1 MLATLVWLVTG
12 CGSNNSG
19 PEPEEP
25 VEEVLPTARMYRLT
39 DAEFRATV
47 EATFGVDYAGALPRD
62 TVLHGYRSVGA
73 GAVTV
78 SPTELEAYE
87 EAAWA
92 VANAAVPGPEAVVDV
107 LGCRPTGLLGRPEPE
122 RLAPCVGSG
131 LAPLASQAWRRPVAQ
146 SELDRLVDLWRFLQD
161 ATGSDV
167 TATRAAISAIVL
179 SPAFLYRIEV
189 GEPVAAA
196 DGAIRRYTSWELA
209 SRLSYFLVDGPPDAA
224 LRADAGTGALHD
236 REVLIGHAA
245 RLFDS
250 PAGRAAMVRFWEE
263 TLELDRL
270 DTATKNADVY
280 PELDSALREAMKTE
294 MRRLFEHVVF
304 ETEAPFGDLLTTEA
318 SFADPPLAA
327 LYGVSPS
334 QGPAPTSVAGTD
346 RGGILGRA
354 ALLTIWSHATDS
366 SPTLRGKFVRTR
378 LLCQAVPP
386 PPEGV
391 VATLDEAP
399 GEGAARERL
408 AQHANDPA
416 CASCHELT
424 DPPGLALEH
433 FDAIGRWRPDDGG
446 FPIDTRGTLDGI
458 DFAGPRELG
467 VAVAA
472 HEAFPGCVALQLY
485 RHAMG
490 AAETEGELPTI
501 ARLGKAFADDDQ
513 SLRSLVLA
521 LVESDAF
528 LRSTTTLDRSVDHCG
543 PGVEVCNGIDD
554 DCDGDVD
561 EDVVQVCD
569 GGGVT
574 DCGGSTCVIPL
585 SDPETCNGI
594 DDDGDGSVD
603 EGTVLLTPAASA
615 VFSDACDPASD
626 DDSRACRI
634 VASSVCQSGCRAEGF
649 LTSESSPD
657 ERLVA
662 CVSTEHGLRSEASFD
677 GLALQHPGCDGSDPL
692 GSDCRAAV
700 HRTCAQ
706 MGYPSGWGPI
716 DHDSDGAQFVCAG
729 SASVTDTTYTTLSTF
744 EPTCNGLDARLGP
757 ACNRAIHRFCQSE
770 GHTSGFGP
778 VENLGDDVAVSCLG
792 EAP

>member
-1 MLATLVWLVTG
+1 MLATLAWLVTG
-12 CGSNNSG
+12 CGSNGSG
-19 PEPEEP
+19 PESSEP

-39 DAEFRATV
+39 EAEFRATV
-47 EATFGVDYAGALPRD
+47 EASFGVAYDGALPRD

-73 GAVTV
+73 GAVSV
-78 SPTELEAYE
+78 SPTELETYE

-92 VANAAVPGPEAVVDV
+92 VATAAVPSPEAVVDV
-107 LGCRPTGLLGRPEPE
+107 LGCRPTGLLGRPDPDRLE
-122 RLAPCVGSG
+122 RCVGSG
-131 LAPLASQAWRRPVAQ
+131 LAPLATHGWRRPVAQ

-161 ATGSDV
+161 ATGSDM

-189 GEPVAAA
+189 GEPVPDT
-196 DGAIRRYTSWELA
+196 DGAIRRYTAWELA

-224 LRADAGTGALHD
+224 LRTDAATGALHEP
-236 REVLIGHAA
+236 EVLVGHAA

-250 PAGRAAMVRFWEE
+250 SAGRAAMVRFWEE

-270 DTATKNADVY
+270 DAAPKNADVY
-280 PELDSALREAMKTE
+280 PELDSALREAMKSE

-304 ETEAPFGDLLTTEA
+304 ETKAPFGDLLTTEA
-318 SFADPPLAA
+318 SFADPPLAS
-327 LYGVSPS
+327 LYGVSAS
-334 QGPAPTSVAGTD
+334 RGTTPTSLAGTD

-399 GEGAARERL
+399 SEGSARERL

-433 FDAIGRWRPDDGG
+433 FDAIGRWRPDDRG
-446 FPIDTRGTLDGI
+446 FPIDTRGTLDGT

-467 VAVAA
+467 AAVAA

-490 AAETEGELPTI
+490 AAEAEGELPAI
-501 ARLGKAFADDDQ
+501 ERLGKAFADSDQ
-513 SLRSLVLA
+513 SLRGLVLA
-521 LVESDAF
+521 LVDSDAF

-543 PGVEVCNGIDD
+543 PGVEVCNGVDD

-561 EDVVQVCD
+561 E
-569 GGGVT
+569 
-574 DCGGSTCVIPL
+574 
-585 SDPETCNGI
+585 
-594 DDDGDGSVD
+594 
-603 EGTVLLTPAASA
+603 GTVLLTPVANT
-615 VFSDACDPASD
+615 VFTEADGPCDPATN
-626 DDSRACRI
+626 DDSPACRI
-634 VASSVCQSGCRAEGF
+634 VARNACDAGCGAEGF
-649 LTSESSPD
+649 PTSESSPD

-662 CVSTEHGLRSEASFD
+662 CVSPDAGTRFRVSWDA
-677 GLALQHPGCDGSDPL
+677 LAMQHPGCDLTDPL

-700 HRTCAQ
+700 HRSCAQ
-706 MGYPSGWGPI
+706 SGQRTGWPV
-716 DHDSDGAQFVCAG
+716 DYDSDGMDYVCTA
-729 SASVTDTTYTTLSTF
+729 SASVVDTTYTTLATF
-744 EPTCNGLDARLGP
+744 EPACNGLDARLGP
-757 ACNRAIHRFCQSE
+757 ACNRAIHRLCQSQ
-770 GHTSGFGP
+770 GHASGFGP
-778 VENLGDDVAVSCLG
+778 VENLADDAVVSCLG
-792 EAP
+792 EVP